1 MYDTLTTKEL
11 KTLQSM
17 LYEATENA
25 FRAVN
30 FKHGCPDWI
39 NHYAALHFEIGQLF
53 IEAGTELLQ
62 RLNQLLPSALPLRGT

>member
-1 MYDTLTTKEL
+1 MYHALTTREL
-11 KTLQSM
+11 TVLQSM

-25 FRAVN
+25 YRVVS

-39 NHYAALHFEIGQLF
+39 NHYGPVHLETGDLF

-62 RLNQLLPSALPLRGT
+62 RLNQLSPHRLLPTA